1 LGLPEWGLADAV
13 FNNPVSREASLGRAT
28 AEDIWRWVGER
39 FQLSPEDL
47 ARLRADFFRGD
58 RLDEELLGLIR
69 ALRRRMPVGMI
80 TNAWPEML
88 HWLEEEWKIA
98 HLFDPLIISAEV
110 GLAKPDPRI
119 YRLALQQLRLQP
131 GQVLFIDDFI
141 ENIAAAQ
148 DLGMQT
154 HHFKEAARLI
164 LQLRP
169 LLDPSHGPPD

>member
-39 FQLSPEDL
+39 FRLSPEDL

-88 HWLEEEWKIA
+88 HWLEEKWKMTSSRTSPPPRTWACKPTISRRPRGSFFSYGHCSTRA
-98 HLFDPLIISAEV
+98 MDPPVERPSTLWR
-110 GLAKPDPRI
+110 PP
-119 YRLALQQLRLQP
+119 P
-131 GQVLFIDDFI
+131 P
-141 ENIAAAQ
+141 
-148 DLGMQT
+148 
-154 HHFKEAARLI
+154 I
-164 LQLRP
+164 LPFFP
-169 LLDPSHGPPD
+169 LDGKI